1 MKKYAITD
9 IGKTRESNQDQAFVY
24 TNTNGITIGI
34 ICDGMGG
41 HKAGAYASLLA
52 AKTVLDCFID
62 AEDFEDDNQAKKW
75 LENTLYKANEAVKT
89 KSDEEEKFRG
99 MGTTLV
105 VTLVLK
111 DKIMIANVGDSRV
124 YFYKDDEIMQ
134 VTEDQTLVNI
144 LVKNG
149 QISEEEAINHP
160 KKNVIMYAIGT
171 MDHPEIDFYEFERE
185 KMSILMCSDGIYNLI
200 NTNYLKTIM
209 ASSLPISK
217 KAITIINEA
226 NNNGGYDNMSIV
238 LMEVD

>member
-9 IGKTRESNQDQAFVY
+9 IGKARESNQDQAFVY
-24 TNTNGITIGI
+24 TNADGITIGI

-62 AEDFEDDNQAKKW
+62 VEEFETDEQAKQW
-75 LENTLYKANEAVKT
+75 LEDTLNCANKVVKA

-111 DKIMIANVGDSRV
+111 EKIMIANVGDSRV
-124 YFYKDDEIMQ
+124 YFYQDDEIIQ

-144 LVKNG
+144 LLKNG
-149 QISEEEAINHP
+149 QITEEEAINHP

-171 MDHPEIDFYEFERE
+171 MDNPEIDLYEFERT

-200 NTNYLKTIM
+200 NANYLKTIM

-217 KAITIINEA
+217 KAVTIINEA
-226 NNNGGYDNMSIV
+226 NDNGGYDNMSIV